1 MAEDGEEKSD
11 LKITNYRGRGLGEG
25 GKGGARGSEGVLP
38 LKSLKSRN
46 SSILGILRVLF
57 MIVFFFIHLS
67 NSFLPN
73 LPVIPGRSEF
83 CVTLIGLNNLG
94 IQIHI

>member
-57 MIVFFFIHLS
+57 MMVFFFLYTSLIHFSLICL
-67 NSFLPN
+67 SFLDDRN
-73 LPVIPGRSEF
+73 FV
-83 CVTLIGLNNLG
+83 
-94 IQIHI
+94 

>member
-25 GKGGARGSEGVLP
+25 GKGSARGSEGALP
-38 LKSLKSRN
+38 LKSLKSGN

-57 MIVFFFIHLS
+57 IIIFFLHLS
-67 NSFLPN
+67 NSF
-73 LPVIPGRSEF
+73 S
-83 CVTLIGLNNLG
+83 LICLSFLDNRNFL
-94 IQIHI
+94 

>member
-25 GKGGARGSEGVLP
+25 GKGSAHGSEGVLP

-46 SSILGILRVLF
+46 SSILGHLESAVYDN
-57 MIVFFFIHLS
+57 FFIHLS
-67 NSFLPN
+67 CERLFSVN
-73 LPVIPGRSEF
+73 
-83 CVTLIGLNNLG
+83 
-94 IQIHI
+94 

>member
-25 GKGGARGSEGVLP
+25 GKGSAHGSEGVLP

-57 MIVFFFIHLS
+57 MIIFLYTSLIHFSLICL
-67 NSFLPN
+67 SFLDDRN
-73 LPVIPGRSEF
+73 FV
-83 CVTLIGLNNLG
+83 
-94 IQIHI
+94 